1 MMYAIKTEP
10 QFYQGTLYAPTPSI
24 VCVTADREAAE
35 KLAESLFLEQRGEMM
50 KHGQAGP
57 THYHV
62 IEVSDAVA
70 ARYQSLGD
78 YLDEYDCLVEAHIG
92 PTTI

>member
-62 IEVSDAVA
+62 IKVSDSVA
-70 ARYQSLGD
+70 ARCMSLDD
-78 YLDEYDCLVEAHIG
+78 YLHQDDYLIV
-92 PTTI
+92 

>member
-1 MMYAIKTEP
+1 MKYAIKTEP
-10 QFYQGTLYAPTPSI
+10 QYYGGTIGAPTPYI
-24 VCVTADREAAE
+24 VCVADDKKAAE
-35 KLAESLFLEQRGEMM
+35 DLAESLFLEQRGEMLA
-50 KHGQAGP
+50 HGQAGP